1 MPGSDKM
8 CSLRSRQPGV
18 VYVLQKACSI
28 LGLHVRQLDHI
39 NLIFKL
45 QHALPTTPCKLF
57 RWGGGECVRCEERA
71 PRGMHIGRMPGA
83 AMEVSAA
90 TGNAWP
96 SCL

>member
-1 MPGSDKM
+1 MLDCFVLQLYCPCRGRVYEARHGGEPPVPGSDKM
-8 CSLRSRQPGV
+8 CSLGSRQPGV

-57 RWGGGECVRCEERA
+57 RWGGG
-71 PRGMHIGRMPGA
+71 RMR
-83 AMEVSAA
+83 
-90 TGNAWP
+90 
-96 SCL
+96 